1 MTSGGAAPRTPTR
14 PAGGAASTPASAS
27 ASKAL
32 ENAPLTAEPRNVMGA
47 WREYSEKGKN
57 IQVRDWIRALERD
70 GKDKLGLYKAYNM
83 QTRP

>member
-1 MTSGGAAPRTPTR
+1 
-14 PAGGAASTPASAS
+14 
-27 ASKAL
+27 
-32 ENAPLTAEPRNVMGA
+32 MGA